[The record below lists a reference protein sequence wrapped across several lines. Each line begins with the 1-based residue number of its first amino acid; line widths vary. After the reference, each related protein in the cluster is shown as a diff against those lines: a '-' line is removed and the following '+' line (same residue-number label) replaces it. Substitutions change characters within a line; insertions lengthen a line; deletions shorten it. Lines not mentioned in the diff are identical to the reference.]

1 MLTISCSWSSAQEG
15 RGPGSTLKM
24 GVVEVQLLRSRIPE
38 TSPASLATHTSCSHR
53 VACLFNFVGVAQVS
67 PYQARMAHQG
77 KQLSRVV
84 TVIPGAVV
92 DFFSYVTVVEEL
104 QHLDIETS
112 LWDGSRDTVA
122 FIPAQPI
129 VMF

>member
-1 MLTISCSWSSAQEG
+1 
-15 RGPGSTLKM
+15 
-24 GVVEVQLLRSRIPE
+24 
-38 TSPASLATHTSCSHR
+38 
-53 VACLFNFVGVAQVS
+53 
-67 PYQARMAHQG
+67 MAHQG

-84 TVIPGAVV
+84 TVILGAVV

-112 LWDGSRDTVA
+112 LREGSRDTVA
-122 FIPAQPI
+122 FIPAQPV